1 VCPLSVSRSEWQNG
15 QPFPSVSVYT
25 KPSVNADGSIDIVFG
40 PDEPTQVKNLRR
52 ALTNLASRITALQR
66 NFADDLYVVFGR
78 SISREL
84 ATEIYRA
91 LCNVDWFHEDG
102 SRFGCTW
109 RSAGATVAELRGEG
123 EDYLDYYCSGNEGYV
138 ADSVSGP
145 LAERGWTWRQMD

>member
-1 VCPLSVSRSEWQNG
+1 MVHSLDAFACPLSWPFQAPEMTGALKKPSACSRS
-15 QPFPSVSVYT
+15 
-25 KPSVNADGSIDIVFG
+25 GSSKAAAQSRSG
-40 PDEPTQVKNLRR
+40 PRSQSSSGTPNP
-52 ALTNLASRITALQR
+52 
-66 NFADDLYVVFGR
+66 VFGR